1 MKVKYAGAL
10 ALGTVAML
18 ALAACGSSDKAT
30 VSPGAQPSATT
41 PSTSTP
47 ATGGA
52 ATAVVKTAT
61 VGTVGSVLVDDT
73 GLTLY
78 TLTNNGQPVACTGQ
92 CATLWPPLTLPAGT
106 TTATGG
112 AGVTGLGTA
121 KSANGVQV
129 TANGDPL
136 YRFSKDGGPGD
147 AKGEGLSGFGG
158 TWHVVMAAAATEPTV
173 APATTPATPAPTTPT
188 TTSSYGYGGGY

>member
-1 MKVKYAGAL
+1 MKAKLAGAL
-10 ALGTVAML
+10 TLGIVAAL
-18 ALAACGSSDKAT
+18 ALAACGSSSKAT
-30 VSPGAQPSATT
+30 VSPNAQPSVTAPA
-41 PSTSTP
+41 PSTGS
-47 ATGGA
+47 GA
-52 ATAVVKTAT
+52 QAVVKAAT

-78 TLTNNGQPVACTGQ
+78 TLTNNGQPVACTGP
-92 CATLWPPLTLPAGT
+92 CAALWPPLTLPAGT
-106 TTATGG
+106 TTAAGG
-112 AGVTGLGTA
+112 AGVTGLGTT

-136 YRFSKDGGPGD
+136 YRYSKDGGPGD

-158 TWHVVMAAAATEPTV
+158 TWHVVMAAGAATEPTV

-188 TTSSYGYGGGY
+188 TMSSYGYGGGY